1 MSGPWSGRY
10 CADWI
15 GTCHDEPRHPVTAH
29 QGDDTVVDRA
39 AIVADLT
46 GCRDDLYALIAY
58 ATPERL
64 RARSSGTRWTNEQLL
79 FHMVFGFL
87 VVRRLLPLVRVMSAL
102 PLWAGRAFS
111 RLLEAGQVPFHWVNY
126 AGSASGALVFNHA
139 RMGRLCDHTINHLV
153 VSLEREPEQRLRRGM
168 PFPTSW
174 DPYFRP
180 FMTLAQVY
188 EYPVLHYAHHRAQLA
203 LGG

>member
-1 MSGPWSGRY
+1 MSVGEGASGM
-10 CADWI
+10 
-15 GTCHDEPRHPVTAH
+15 
-29 QGDDTVVDRA
+29 VDRA
-39 AIVADLT
+39 AVVADLT
-46 GCRDDLYALIAY
+46 ACRDDLHVLLAG
-58 ATPERL
+58 ATPDRL
-64 RARSSGTRWTNEQLL
+64 RARSNGTRWTNEQLL

-87 VVRRLLPLVRVMSAL
+87 VVRRLLPLVRLVSVMT
-102 PLWAGRAFS
+102 PRAGRAFAG
-111 RLLEAGQVPFHWVNY
+111 LLNAGRVPFHAVNY
-126 AGSASGALVFNHA
+126 AGSAGGALVFNHA
-139 RMGRLCDHTINHLV
+139 RMGRLCDRTINHLV